1 MFKKVML
8 AAVVIAVVMGLGGT
22 AAFADDGG
30 GCPATY
36 SEDYGT
42 YVQGFCDGRVNAFDM
57 TASAVV
63 YYDYKTIATVNTIT
77 DADGTITG
85 YEDSTADVV
94 SAVEIWVIDGD
105 GIGQPALTVPVE
117 TINAA
122 IARGVDAQI
131 AAGNG
136 VSLNYSAWGALWISA
151 PGGYTFSWELAW

>member
-8 AAVVIAVVMGLGGT
+8 VAVVIAVLMGIGGT
-22 AAFADDGG
+22 AVFADDGAS
-30 GCPATY
+30 CPATY
-36 SEDYGT
+36 SEDTGT

-63 YYDYKTIATVNTIT
+63 YYDYKTVATVNTVT

-85 YEDSTADVV
+85 YVDSTADVV

-105 GIGQPALTVPVE
+105 GVGQPALTVPVE

-122 IARGVDAQI
+122 IARGADAQI

-151 PGGYTFSWELAW
+151 PGGYTFAWEPAW